1 MKRLVALIAV
11 VLALNTSA
19 FAQPSSQGLTGLG
32 MSPELA
38 GYFVANGISLSV
50 LTNNASVKS
59 ANATPLGANISIL
72 KVNASNNT
80 ELGALAGQ
88 NIGVGPAFTPVFN
101 VDSAKVAFVG
111 AGVIAAPTSIAISA
125 GAANTPNATFSSSG
139 LTYATAGMGEILPA
153 GAVFTPA
160 TNLTPTAGAR
170 LLANRLGSV
179 ATAAPTAAYVFAQPT
194 ASVGK
199 VVRIYNQ
206 GANPLQVLPE
216 DGTINAAAALTPF
229 ACAAGKVCTG
239 YGLSATQMIF
249 GAQ

>member
-19 FAQPSSQGLTGLG
+19 FAQPSAQGLTGLG

-38 GYFVANGISLSV
+38 NYFVSNGVALSV
-50 LTNNASVKS
+50 LTNNAALKS
-59 ANATPLGANISIL
+59 ANATPAGANISIL

-80 ELGALAGQ
+80 ELGALTGQ
-88 NIGVGPAFTPVFN
+88 VIGVGPVFTPLFN

-111 AGVIAAPTSIAISA
+111 AGVIAAPTSVAVSA
-125 GAANTPNATFSSSG
+125 GAANTPNSTFDSSG
-139 LTYATAGMGEILPA
+139 LTFASAGMGENLPA
-153 GAVFTPA
+153 GQVFTPA
-160 TNLTPTAGAR
+160 TNLTPVAGAR

-179 ATAAPTAAYVFAQPT
+179 ATAAPTLAVVFAQPT

-206 GANPLQVLPE
+206 GANPLVILPE
-216 DGTINAAAALTPF
+216 DGSINATAALTPF
-229 ACAAGKVCTG
+229 SCAAGKVCTG
-239 YGLSATQMIF
+239 YGLSTSQMIF